1 MVQLMW
7 TQYLHGE
14 KRKIS
19 RYITSFINDATKGDD
34 AYALLKDILKLSNQL
49 NYQVMLPEL
58 LQTPQPDTS
67 TY

>member
-58 LQTPQPDTS
+58 LQTPQPDTG